1 MEPNLEKC
9 ERIASSAPKPKR
21 ASLLTETTTFG
32 STWSRRLRCVA
43 TRSAQCRVL
52 RLAGLR
58 PWPWQDAPS
67 KPVLSTSLVS
77 VFGSGSMITGAS
89 ASAQRPFVCPGPP
102 QGCGGGAC
110 GAAGLG
116 AGTAGGMVSGDTC
129 FVSEAAT
136 PVIPSAGAGK
146 APKADIGSI
155 MATGTGLS
163 TSDPRLGPCLCA
175 GEVAGAGDVPAGAC
189 PGAGARRK
197 RPGKVSTP
205 WTVA

>member
-9 ERIASSAPKPKR
+9 ERIASSALKPKR

-58 PWPWQDAPS
+58 PWPWQVAPS

-77 VFGSGSMITGAS
+77 VFGSGSMTTDAS
-89 ASAQRPFVCPGPP
+89 ASALWPLVCPGPP
-102 QGCGGGAC
+102 QCCGGGAC
-110 GAAGLG
+110 GTAGLG
-116 AGTAGGMVSGDTC
+116 AGFAGGMASGDSC
-129 FVSEAAT
+129 FVTEAAT

-146 APKADIGSI
+146 APTADIGNI
-155 MATGTGLS
+155 MATGTCTS
-163 TSDPRLGPCLCA
+163 TGDPQFGPCLCA
-175 GEVAGAGDVPAGAC
+175 GNVAGAGDVPAGEC

-197 RPGKVSTP
+197 RPGKVCIP